1 MDLIDFLEQNKKID
15 SLYIDSLFYIPYLET
30 IYKKFTYISKNE
42 TMNFFNTAFPVYL
55 YDEKIIKQG
64 IYTKDKKE
72 LQKIVLP
79 FNTEKFLK
87 KFFYFFNITLDTET
101 LESLLLL
108 EKNFQFYHE
117 IFQYCKY
124 QNSNI
129 INQKIFNTFSKNIFS
144 IADLLIKK
152 DFKIL
157 ETTNWSI
164 KSIRF
169 FINHFY
175 KSLSAIT
182 LDSYYGKLLQKTQK
196 VFSKEER
203 VFFLNLFSDMEISF
217 KEQKSLDV
225 FITYKLKKFYV

>member
-1 MDLIDFLEQNKKID
+1 MDLIDFLEQDKKID
-15 SLYIDSLFYIPYLET
+15 SLCIDSIFYIPYLET

-42 TMNFFNTAFPVYL
+42 KMNFFNTGFPVYL
-55 YDEKIIKQG
+55 YDEKVIKQG

-72 LQKIVLP
+72 LQKIALP
-79 FNTEKFLK
+79 FNPEKFLK

-124 QNSNI
+124 QGLNK

-144 IADLLIKK
+144 IADILIKK

-157 ETTNWSI
+157 ETTSWSI

-175 KSLSAIT
+175 KSLNAAPI
-182 LDSYYGKLLQKTQK
+182 DSYYGKLIQKTQK

-203 VFFLNLFSDMEISF
+203 VFFLNLFSDMEIYF
-217 KEQKSLDV
+217 KEQKNLDV